1 MAHVIAEKPKG
12 PRGVKT
18 GVRNFGTWRREV
30 GDIRHQREKRYGFFV
45 WLMRLVAR
53 AIDRFRHLSRP
64 GDFWGSI
71 RYKAGNLLKITL
83 NRIKTEKRH
92 NWLEIK

>member
-1 MAHVIAEKPKG
+1 
-12 PRGVKT
+12 
-18 GVRNFGTWRREV
+18 
-30 GDIRHQREKRYGFFV
+30 
-45 WLMRLVAR
+45 MRLVAR